1 MKIDMVLL
9 GCPIDDIKSVAE
21 KVSEIIDFDLF
32 EMSNESYGDE
42 YYSSTL
48 LKMTSRFDF
57 YIDREGVKDR
67 PRVAVFPRI
76 NTRYGYINDDDLG
89 EYPVGISLVWI
100 NEIETLLPKL
110 LADPELKLELL
121 KTWPSE

>member
-1 MKIDMVLL
+1 MKIEIILL
-9 GCPIDDIKSVAE
+9 GCPVYNIKDVAK
-21 KVSEIIDFDLF
+21 KVSENINLKLM
-32 EMSNESYGDE
+32 EMSNEKYGDE

-48 LKMTSRFDF
+48 LKITNRFGLFVDG
-57 YIDREGVKDR
+57 EGVQYR
-67 PRVAVFPRI
+67 PKVSVFPRI

-89 EYPVGISLVWI
+89 DYPVGISLVWI